1 VQPLPGAAGWRLS
14 YPLNH
19 ADRAHESIVLLG
31 ASHFRAPGQG
41 QTYGLS
47 ARAVALD
54 TAAGQ
59 REEFP
64 AFTAFWFERPGPD
77 ARARH
82 FDALLDGPRVS
93 GA

>member
-1 VQPLPGAAGWRLS
+1 MQPLPGAAGWRLS

-31 ASHFRAPGQG
+31 ASHF
-41 QTYGLS
+41 
-47 ARAVALD
+47 RAVALD